1 MTSHKEI
8 KKAVEEGLNKPTK
21 KKTPSN
27 SEDFKKYRWFITSSK
42 KVIVGGKNSEQNESL
57 IKNLIQSENDY
68 IVMHT
73 KRPGSPFT
81 ILPTSTPTE
90 EDIDETAIFTA
101 CFSQAWK
108 AKAKKISVDIFK
120 TSSIYKRKGMKQGT
134 FGVKKIMQ
142 NKIVEPKLYLTKQK
156 SVLRAIPQE
165 KKNAITIIPGNISK
179 EKIAEQIAKELKIK
193 KEEVEQAL
201 PAGNSQ
207 IVKD

>member
-1 MTSHKEI
+1 
-8 KKAVEEGLNKPTK
+8 
-21 KKTPSN
+21 
-27 SEDFKKYRWFITSSK
+27 
-42 KVIVGGKNSEQNESL
+42 
-57 IKNLIQSENDY
+57 
-68 IVMHT
+68 
-73 KRPGSPFT
+73 
-81 ILPTSTPTE
+81 
-90 EDIDETAIFTA
+90 
-101 CFSQAWK
+101 
-108 AKAKKISVDIFK
+108 
-120 TSSIYKRKGMKQGT
+120 MKQGT

>member
-8 KKAVEEGLNKPTK
+8 KKAVEEGLKKPTK
-21 KKTPSN
+21 KSVAKPDES
-27 SEDFKKYRWFITSSK
+27 FKKYRWFITSSK
-42 KVIVGGKNSEQNESL
+42 KIVIGGKNSEQNESL
-57 IKNLIQSENDY
+57 IKNLINSGEDY

-73 KRPGSPFT
+73 KRPGSPFA

-90 EDIDETAIFTA
+90 EDIEETAIFTA

-108 AKAKKISVDIFK
+108 SKAKKIVIDIFK
-120 TSSIYKRKGMKQGT
+120 TSNIYKKKGMKQGT
-134 FGVKKIMQ
+134 FGVKKVMQ

-193 KEEVEQAL
+193 KEEVLSAL
-201 PAGNSQ
+201 PSGNSQ